1 MKLTKLEREKLEAQG
16 IKVTIGKL
24 RKAKGSKS
32 FSNFKSNSS
41 RMKSYRTFSEPMGCK
56 ISSIYNN
63 GPENEND
70 YNKVNASNGGKAT
83 NGFKGNKIHSFNQFN
98 NR

>member
-1 MKLTKLEREKLEAQG
+1 MTNIEREKLEAQG
-16 IKVTIGKL
+16 IKVTIGKP

-41 RMKSYRTFSEPMGCK
+41 RMKCYRSFSEPSGFK

-63 GPENEND
+63 GPENENGS
-70 YNKVNASNGGKAT
+70 NSANASNGGNAT
-83 NGFKGNKIHSFNQFN
+83 NGFKRNQIQSFNQYN

>member
-1 MKLTKLEREKLEAQG
+1 MKKIEQETLEAKG
-16 IKVTIGKL
+16 IKVTICPP

-41 RMKSYRTFSEPMGCK
+41 RMKCYRVFTEPAGYT

-63 GPENEND
+63 GPENEDDSNR
-70 YNKVNASNGGKAT
+70 VNASNGGKAT
-83 NGFKGNKIHSFNQFN
+83 NGFKGNHIQSFNQFN

>member
-1 MKLTKLEREKLEAQG
+1 MDKIEKEALEAKG
-16 IKVTIGKL
+16 IKVTICKP

-32 FSNFKSNSS
+32 FSNFKNNSS
-41 RMKSYRTFSEPMGCK
+41 RMKGYRSFTEPAGYT

-63 GPENEND
+63 GSENEND
-70 YNKVNASNGGKAT
+70 SNRVNASNGGKAT
-83 NGFKGNKIHSFNQFN
+83 NGFYGNKIQSFNQFN

>member
-1 MKLTKLEREKLEAQG
+1 MDKIEKESLEAKG
-16 IKVTIGKL
+16 IKVTICKP

-41 RMKSYRTFSEPMGCK
+41 RMKTYRKFDKPMGCK
-56 ISSIYNN
+56 ISSIYNC
-63 GPENEND
+63 GREIEND
-70 YNKVNASNGGKAT
+70 YNKANASNGGNAT
-83 NGFKGNKIHSFNQFN
+83 CGHNVIHSFNQFN

>member
-1 MKLTKLEREKLEAQG
+1 MTKIEKDELEAKG
-16 IKVTIGKL
+16 IKVTICPP

-41 RMKSYRTFSEPMGCK
+41 RMKCYKQFDEPSGFK
-56 ISSIYNN
+56 ISSIYNC
-63 GPENEND
+63 GRENEND
-70 YNKVNASNGGKAT
+70 YNKANASNGGNAT
-83 NGFKGNKIHSFNQFN
+83 CGGNVIHSFNQFN

>member
-1 MKLTKLEREKLEAQG
+1 MNKIEKEALEAKG

-24 RKAKGSKS
+24 RKARGSKS

-41 RMKSYRTFSEPMGCK
+41 RMKTYRSFAEPMGFK

-70 YNKVNASNGGKAT
+70 SNRVNASNGGTAT
-83 NGFKGNKIHSFNQFN
+83 NGFKGNQVHSFNQYN